1 MGLIE
6 LVRMPVAIHNLSS
19 ALEWVF
25 PKLQH
30 FRDLESGAYGGYF
43 SVRDQFTGQI
53 IFVSAIGCSMAE
65 RANADFLLCL
75 ENSARLFQ
83 NPDHVSSW
91 QSGQPDQK
99 QYAGAIRT
107 VGGLISF
114 AGLSREHQNEALML
128 AVGHKSGLLRLPD
141 ARHIARISGNGLFE
155 VVFDYLHL
163 NG

>member
-6 LVRMPVAIHNLSS
+6 LVKMPVAITMLTD

-30 FRDLESGAYGGYF
+30 LRDLESGAYGGYF
-43 SVRDQFTGQI
+43 SVRDHFTGEM
-53 IFVSAIGCSMAE
+53 IFVSGVGCVLAE
-65 RANADFLLCL
+65 KAEEDFRLSL

-83 NPDHVSSW
+83 NPDHASSS
-91 QSGQPDQK
+91 QSRQPDQK
-99 QYAGAIRT
+99 QCAGAVRT

-114 AGLSREHQNEALML
+114 AGLSGDDQNEVLVL

-141 ARHIARISGNGLFE
+141 ARYIASLSGNQLFE
-155 VVFDYLHL
+155 AAFDYLHL